1 MKKKQLKKRMKAKKR
16 LTSAAVALLMSGS
29 LLPVGNVFANEQ
41 STQEN
46 SISSAE
52 AKADLE
58 KGMAVSGVENSTE
71 AKQET
76 QNTEKTSENSEDDK
90 ISIPETARDS
100 KEATK
105 SSTQDTSSELPEGL
119 RNVKST
125 RLSDGRIAVD
135 ISTSDQLQEAFNNAA
150 IGQVNLVNNI
160 TLTKQINM
168 YSSKNPKLVINGN
181 NHTIDLQKFS
191 FWGDDS
197 DSGIN
202 VKLVNLTTLN
212 GGGWGAFDSPSA
224 SVEVENVTHRGETY
238 LVANQIKLSGKVNIQ
253 VVQQPGGGYNS
264 AISSYW
270 RMDNAKLTI
279 SSGADVTVNH
289 AVTTGTPSSVLYVNQ
304 VSVEPNAKFTVT
316 SPYTQPWGVIRV
328 AYNGGINVGEN
339 AQLNVNSSEANT
351 LGIDFRD
358 SASSLNVARGGS
370 LSVSSAGNYAI
381 GMYPG
386 NSKLNLSG
394 AKFNIQSTKS
404 NGLPLYMG
412 SGGSVTFD
420 KQNVR
425 AWLKGFATATDPQYS
440 WDNVTG
446 VVNMS
451 GANTTSALSNNT
463 EFNALFKNQNF
474 SRISSNG
481 RAIQELTKTTI
492 NEVKDTDTTVSGKG
506 EPNGKIELKVGDQ
519 VIASGTVGSDGNY
532 SLTIPKQN
540 AGTVIKAVVSMDG
553 QTSEANTTVVRT
565 ALAQTTISEIN
576 TETTQVS
583 GKGEPNAPIKIMN
596 GDQIIAQGVIG
607 SDGNYILTIPR
618 QAKDSVIKAIVEKDG
633 LTSEAQT
640 TVKQGSLAQTTISEI
655 NTETTQVSG
664 KGEPNAPIK
673 IMNGDQIIA
682 QGVIGSDGNYTLTI
696 PKQAKDS
703 VIKAIVEKDGL
714 TSKAQTTVTQGSLVQ
729 TTISNI
735 DTNTTSVSGKGEPNA
750 KIELKVGNQVIA
762 SGRIGSDGNYS
773 LTIPKQSV
781 GTVVKAVVSANGLTS
796 EAHTTVTRADL
807 APTTISKVDSQT
819 TVITGTGEPGG
830 KIELLN
836 GNQLIAQGYVG
847 QDGHYSLTVMKQP
860 AGSTIVAKVTMD
872 GKESQASTVVEE
884 KINLQAPVI
893 DKFTEGD
900 AYAKGNIAGDAK
912 KVAIFVNG
920 VQRRVVAVS
929 NGKYSIYAGDLGLK
943 AGDKFE
949 IAGIA
954 GNGTIGPKTS
964 ATVQKNPV
972 LELTTTI
979 DKFTEGDAYA
989 KGTAG
994 KDATKVAIFVNGV
1007 QRRVVAVSNGR
1018 YSIYAGDLGLK
1029 AGDKFEI
1036 AGIAGNGTIGPKTS
1050 ATVQK
1055 NPVLELTTTID
1066 KFTEGDA
1073 YAKGTAGKD
1082 ATKVAIF
1089 VNGVQ
1094 RRVVA
1099 VSNGRYSIYAGD
1111 LGLKAGDKF
1120 EIAGIAG
1127 NGTIGPKTSATVQ
1140 KNPVLELTT
1149 TIDKFTEGDAYAKGT
1164 AGKDATKVAIFVNGV
1179 QRRVA
1184 AVSNGKYSIYAGDL
1198 GLKAGDKFEIAGIAA
1213 DGTVGPKISTTVQG
1227 KQHNLQAPTI
1237 DPYYAVD
1244 SYAKGTA
1251 GKDATKVA
1259 IFVNGVQRRVAAVSN
1274 GKYSIYAGDL
1284 GLKAGDKFEI
1294 AGIAA
1299 DGTIGPKTSATVL
1312 ENNPEKYGVTAEN
1325 YILGSNTINGT
1336 AKSGIARVKLFVN
1349 GHVVRQTAVENGEYS
1364 IWASDV
1370 VTSIG
1375 DKVEIIGMDA
1385 NGVERSRV
1393 TVTIMNAPVEE
1404 MTLTVN
1410 EYTFGENNIT
1420 GTKSA
1425 NVSRVQLFV
1434 NGVMKRT
1441 AVLNGNNFE
1450 VYAKDVIVSASDKVE
1465 IVGFDKYGNEK
1476 RVPVTIKEKEPEK
1489 IDLTVNPYK
1498 LGDGSIT
1505 GTVSENVSYVTLN
1518 QGANVLKRGE
1528 VKGSNFSIWAQG
1540 IVTETPGN
1548 YTIVAHTASGETKEV
1563 PLVVNP

>member
-1 MKKKQLKKRMKAKKR
+1 
-16 LTSAAVALLMSGS
+16 
-29 LLPVGNVFANEQ
+29 
-41 STQEN
+41 
-46 SISSAE
+46 
-52 AKADLE
+52 
-58 KGMAVSGVENSTE
+58 
-71 AKQET
+71 
-76 QNTEKTSENSEDDK
+76 
-90 ISIPETARDS
+90 
-100 KEATK
+100 
-105 SSTQDTSSELPEGL
+105 
-119 RNVKST
+119 
-125 RLSDGRIAVD
+125 
-135 ISTSDQLQEAFNNAA
+135 
-150 IGQVNLVNNI
+150 
-160 TLTKQINM
+160 
-168 YSSKNPKLVINGN
+168 
-181 NHTIDLQKFS
+181 
-191 FWGDDS
+191 
-197 DSGIN
+197 
-202 VKLVNLTTLN
+202 
-212 GGGWGAFDSPSA
+212 
-224 SVEVENVTHRGETY
+224 
-238 LVANQIKLSGKVNIQ
+238 
-253 VVQQPGGGYNS
+253 
-264 AISSYW
+264 
-270 RMDNAKLTI
+270 
-279 SSGADVTVNH
+279 
-289 AVTTGTPSSVLYVNQ
+289 
-304 VSVEPNAKFTVT
+304 
-316 SPYTQPWGVIRV
+316 
-328 AYNGGINVGEN
+328 
-339 AQLNVNSSEANT
+339 
-351 LGIDFRD
+351 
-358 SASSLNVARGGS
+358 
-370 LSVSSAGNYAI
+370 
-381 GMYPG
+381 
-386 NSKLNLSG
+386 
-394 AKFNIQSTKS
+394 
-404 NGLPLYMG
+404 
-412 SGGSVTFD
+412 
-420 KQNVR
+420 
-425 AWLKGFATATDPQYS
+425 
-440 WDNVTG
+440 
-446 VVNMS
+446 
-451 GANTTSALSNNT
+451 
-463 EFNALFKNQNF
+463 
-474 SRISSNG
+474 
-481 RAIQELTKTTI
+481 
-492 NEVKDTDTTVSGKG
+492 
-506 EPNGKIELKVGDQ
+506 
-519 VIASGTVGSDGNY
+519 
-532 SLTIPKQN
+532 
-540 AGTVIKAVVSMDG
+540 
-553 QTSEANTTVVRT
+553 
-565 ALAQTTISEIN
+565 
-576 TETTQVS
+576 
-583 GKGEPNAPIKIMN
+583 
-596 GDQIIAQGVIG
+596 
-607 SDGNYILTIPR
+607 
-618 QAKDSVIKAIVEKDG
+618 
-633 LTSEAQT
+633 
-640 TVKQGSLAQTTISEI
+640 
-655 NTETTQVSG
+655 
-664 KGEPNAPIK
+664 
-673 IMNGDQIIA
+673 
-682 QGVIGSDGNYTLTI
+682 VIGSDGNYTLTI

-836 GNQLIAQGYVG
+836 GNQLIAHGYVG
-847 QDGHYSLTVMKQP
+847 KDGHYSLTVMKQP

-900 AYAKGNIAGDAK
+900 VYAKGSIAGDAI

-920 VQRRVVAVS
+920 VQRRVAAVS
-929 NGKYSIYAGDLGLK
+929 HGKYSIYAGDLGLK
-943 AGDKFE
+943 AGDRFE
-949 IAGIA
+949 VAGIA
-954 GNGTIGPKTS
+954 ADGTIGPKTS

-994 KDATKVAIFVNGV
+994 KDATKVTIFVNGV
-1007 QRRVVAVSNGR
+1007 Q
-1018 YSIYAGDLGLK
+1018 K
-1029 AGDKFEI
+1029 
-1036 AGIAGNGTIGPKTS
+1036 
-1050 ATVQK
+1050 
-1055 NPVLELTTTID
+1055 
-1066 KFTEGDA
+1066 
-1073 YAKGTAGKD
+1073 
-1082 ATKVAIF
+1082 
-1089 VNGVQ
+1089 
-1094 RRVVA
+1094 
-1099 VSNGRYSIYAGD
+1099 
-1111 LGLKAGDKF
+1111 
-1120 EIAGIAG
+1120 
-1127 NGTIGPKTSATVQ
+1127 
-1140 KNPVLELTT
+1140 
-1149 TIDKFTEGDAYAKGT
+1149 
-1164 AGKDATKVAIFVNGV
+1164 
-1179 QRRVA
+1179 RVA
-1184 AVSNGKYSIYAGDL
+1184 AVSNGKYRIYTGDL

-1213 DGTVGPKISTTVQG
+1213 DGTVGPKTSTTVQG

-1244 SYAKGTA
+1244 AYAKGSIT
-1251 GKDATKVA
+1251 GDATKVA
-1259 IFVNGVQRRVAAVSN
+1259 IFVNGVQKRVAAVNN
-1274 GKYSIYAGDL
+1274 GKYSIYTGDL
-1284 GLKAGDKFEI
+1284 GLQAGDRFEI

-1325 YILGSNTINGT
+1325 YILGSNKINGT
-1336 AKSGIARVKLFVN
+1336 AKSGIARVKLFVS
-1349 GHVVRQTAVENGEYS
+1349 GHVVRQITVENGKYS

-1441 AVLNGNNFE
+1441 GTLNGNNFE
-1450 VYAKDVIVSASDKVE
+1450 VYAKDVIVSANDKVE

>member
-90 ISIPETARDS
+90 ISIPETAREKRGD
-100 KEATK
+100 A
-105 SSTQDTSSELPEGL
+105 QNASSEVLKKAEPE
-119 RNVKST
+119 KS
-125 RLSDGRIAVD
+125 SDGRSILN
-135 ISTSDQLQEAFNNAA
+135 ISNFEQLKSAFNTPN
-150 IGQVNLVNNI
+150 ISQVNLSNDIDFSSDI
-160 TLTKQINM
+160 TQYTN
-168 YSSKNPKLVINGN
+168 KNLVINGN
-181 NHTIDLQKFS
+181 GHTLDFRTHRIYATVPDGTCLTVEN
-191 FWGDDS
+191 
-197 DSGIN
+197 IN
-202 VKLVNLTTLN
+202 TLTTGSTQPYAAFSLCTGLSTITLKDIKHVGTEFAWASN
-212 GGGWGAFDSPSA
+212 FIFEGNVDININIVGDGWTPALSSQFAKGGG
-224 SVEVENVTHRGETY
+224 TY
-238 LVANQIKLSGKVNIQ
+238 KVSKNANVNIRDDINT
-253 VVQQPGGGYNS
+253 YETLE
-264 AISSYW
+264 
-270 RMDNAKLTI
+270 LTNI
-279 SSGADVTVNH
+279 ESI
-289 AVTTGTPSSVLYVNQ
+289 L
-304 VSVEPNAKFTVT
+304 VE
-316 SPYTQPWGVIRV
+316 
-328 AYNGGINVGEN
+328 
-339 AQLNVNSSEANT
+339 
-351 LGIDFRD
+351 
-358 SASSLNVARGGS
+358 
-370 LSVSSAGNYAI
+370 
-381 GMYPG
+381 
-386 NSKLNLSG
+386 SG
-394 AKFNIQSTKS
+394 AKFNIYDSAAKSYGVLHRIKTGFGIYVKEGGEFNIESTAPNTRAIYGPIGSIVVDPGGSINIKS
-404 NGLPLYMG
+404 NSDNTIDSYGQTMTIDLRNAKYFNLETTKFAGKAFNVGANSKIMFNSNVYAWNVLSSSIAT
-412 SGGSVTFD
+412 SGWKDVD
-420 KQNVR
+420 
-425 AWLKGFATATDPQYS
+425 
-440 WDNVTG
+440 G
-446 VVNMS
+446 VVELS
-451 GANTTSALSNNT
+451 GRNRTNVSTTNS
-463 EFNALFKNQNF
+463 LFDAQFKPQDYY
-474 SRISSNG
+474 RISSTG
-481 RAIQELTKTTI
+481 RLNPRIENTTI
-492 NEVKDTDTTVSGKG
+492 NPVKDTDTAVSGKG
-506 EPNGKIELKVGDQ
+506 EPNGKIEIKVGDQ
-519 VIASGTVGSDGNY
+519 VIVSDTVDSDGNY
-532 SLTIPKQN
+532 SLPIPKQN

-607 SDGNYILTIPR
+607 SDGNYTLTIPR

-836 GNQLIAQGYVG
+836 GNQLIAHGYVG
-847 QDGHYSLTVMKQP
+847 KDGHYSLTVMKQP

-900 AYAKGNIAGDAK
+900 VYAKGSIAGDAI

-920 VQRRVVAVS
+920 VQRRVAAVS
-929 NGKYSIYAGDLGLK
+929 HGKYSIYAGDLGLK
-943 AGDKFE
+943 AGDRFE
-949 IAGIA
+949 VAGIA
-954 GNGTIGPKTS
+954 ADGTIGPKTS

-994 KDATKVAIFVNGV
+994 KDATKVTIFVNGV
-1007 QRRVVAVSNGR
+1007 Q
-1018 YSIYAGDLGLK
+1018 K
-1029 AGDKFEI
+1029 
-1036 AGIAGNGTIGPKTS
+1036 
-1050 ATVQK
+1050 
-1055 NPVLELTTTID
+1055 
-1066 KFTEGDA
+1066 
-1073 YAKGTAGKD
+1073 
-1082 ATKVAIF
+1082 
-1089 VNGVQ
+1089 
-1094 RRVVA
+1094 
-1099 VSNGRYSIYAGD
+1099 
-1111 LGLKAGDKF
+1111 
-1120 EIAGIAG
+1120 
-1127 NGTIGPKTSATVQ
+1127 
-1140 KNPVLELTT
+1140 
-1149 TIDKFTEGDAYAKGT
+1149 
-1164 AGKDATKVAIFVNGV
+1164 
-1179 QRRVA
+1179 RVA
-1184 AVSNGKYSIYAGDL
+1184 AVSNGKYRIYTGDL

-1213 DGTVGPKISTTVQG
+1213 DGTVGPKTSTTVQG

-1244 SYAKGTA
+1244 AYAKGSIT
-1251 GKDATKVA
+1251 GDATKVA
-1259 IFVNGVQRRVAAVSN
+1259 IFVNGVQKRVAAVNN
-1274 GKYSIYAGDL
+1274 GKYSIYTGDL
-1284 GLKAGDKFEI
+1284 GLQAGDRFEI

-1325 YILGSNTINGT
+1325 YILGSNKINGT
-1336 AKSGIARVKLFVN
+1336 AKSGIARVKLFVS
-1349 GHVVRQTAVENGEYS
+1349 GHVVRQITVENGKYS

-1441 AVLNGNNFE
+1441 GTLNGNNFE
-1450 VYAKDVIVSASDKVE
+1450 VYAKDVIVSANDKVE

>member
-41 STQEN
+41 STQES

-181 NHTIDLQKFS
+181 NHTINLQKFS
-191 FWGDDS
+191 FWGDDG

-224 SVEVENVTHRGETY
+224 SVEVENVTHRGESY
-238 LVANQIKLSGKVNIQ
+238 LVANQIKLSGKVDIQ

-270 RMDNAKLTI
+270 NIANAKLTI

-328 AYNGGINVGEN
+328 ASNGGINVGEN

-386 NSKLNLSG
+386 NSSLNLSG
-394 AKFNIQSTKS
+394 AKFDIRSTKS

-412 SGGSVTFD
+412 SGGSISFD

-474 SRISSNG
+474 SRISSDG
-481 RAIQELTKTTI
+481 RATQELTKTTI

-532 SLTIPKQN
+532 SLTIPKQS

-607 SDGNYILTIPR
+607 SDGNYTLTIPR

-836 GNQLIAQGYVG
+836 GNQLIAHGYVG
-847 QDGHYSLTVMKQP
+847 KDGHYSLTVMKQP
-860 AGSTIVAKVTMD
+860 AGSTIVARVTMD

-884 KINLQAPVI
+884 KFNLQAPVI

-900 AYAKGNIAGDAK
+900 SSVKGSIAGDAT

-920 VQRRVVAVS
+920 VQRRVAVVN

-954 GNGTIGPKTS
+954 ADGTVGPKAS

-972 LELTTTI
+972 LALTTTI
-979 DKFTEGDAYA
+979 DKFTEGDSS
-989 KGTAG
+989 
-994 KDATKVAIFVNGV
+994 V
-1007 QRRVVAVSNGR
+1007 
-1018 YSIYAGDLGLK
+1018 
-1029 AGDKFEI
+1029 
-1036 AGIAGNGTIGPKTS
+1036 
-1050 ATVQK
+1050 
-1055 NPVLELTTTID
+1055 
-1066 KFTEGDA
+1066 
-1073 YAKGTAGKD
+1073 
-1082 ATKVAIF
+1082 
-1089 VNGVQ
+1089 
-1094 RRVVA
+1094 
-1099 VSNGRYSIYAGD
+1099 
-1111 LGLKAGDKF
+1111 
-1120 EIAGIAG
+1120 
-1127 NGTIGPKTSATVQ
+1127 
-1140 KNPVLELTT
+1140 
-1149 TIDKFTEGDAYAKGT
+1149 KGT

-1213 DGTVGPKISTTVQG
+1213 NGTVGPKASTTVQG
-1227 KQHNLQAPTI
+1227 KQYNLQAPTV
-1237 DPYYAVD
+1237 DVYYEGDA
-1244 SYAKGTA
+1244 YAKGRVT
-1251 GKDATKVA
+1251 GDATKVA
-1259 IFVNGVQRRVAAVSN
+1259 IFVNGVQRRVAAVTN

-1284 GLKAGDKFEI
+1284 GLKKGDIFEV
-1294 AGIAA
+1294 AGIAS
-1299 DGTIGPKTSATVL
+1299 DGTIGPKTPSTVQVNDPAT
-1312 ENNPEKYGVTAEN
+1312 YGVTAEN
-1325 YILGSNTINGT
+1325 YILGTNTINGT
-1336 AKSGIARVKLFVN
+1336 AKSGIARVQLFVN
-1349 GHVVRQTAVENGEYS
+1349 GNVVRQTVNSNGTYS

-1370 VTSIG
+1370 VSSLG
-1375 DKVEIIGMDA
+1375 DKVEIVGLDS

-1441 AVLNGNNFE
+1441 VTLNGNNFE
-1450 VYAKDVIVSASDKVE
+1450 VYAKDVIASANDKVE

-1518 QGANVLKRGE
+1518 QGVNVLKRGE
-1528 VKGSNFSIWAQG
+1528 VKGSNFAIWAQG

>member
-41 STQEN
+41 STQES

-71 AKQET
+71 AEQET

-125 RLSDGRIAVD
+125 RLSDGRISVD
-135 ISTSDQLQEAFNNAA
+135 VSTPDQLQEAFNTSL
-150 IGQVNLVNNI
+150 IGQVNLVNDMV
-160 TLTKQINM
+160 LTKQINM
-168 YSSKNPKLVINGN
+168 YSSKNSNLVINGN

-224 SVEVENVTHRGETY
+224 SIEVENITHRGETY
-238 LVANQIKLSGKVNIQ
+238 LVANQIKLSGKADIQ
-253 VVQQPGGGYNS
+253 VVQQPGGGYNA

-270 RMDNAKLTI
+270 RMNNAKLTI

-289 AVTTGTPSSVLYVNQ
+289 AVTTGTPSAVLYVNQ
-304 VSVEPNAKFTVT
+304 MLVEPNAKFKVT
-316 SPYTQPWGVIRV
+316 SPYAQPWGVIRV
-328 AYNGGINVGEN
+328 ASDGGINVGEN
-339 AQLNVNSSEANT
+339 AQLNVNSSDANT

-358 SASSLNVARGGS
+358 SASSLNIARGGN
-370 LSVSSAGNYAI
+370 LNVSAAGNYAI

-386 NSKLNLSG
+386 NSNLILSG
-394 AKFNIQSTKS
+394 AKFNIQTTKS

-412 SGGSVTFD
+412 NGGTVSFD

-425 AWLKGFATATDPQYS
+425 AWLKGFATSTDPQYS

-481 RAIQELTKTTI
+481 RATQELTKTTI

-596 GDQIIAQGVIG
+596 GDQIIAQGVVG
-607 SDGNYILTIPR
+607 SDGNYTLTIPR

-847 QDGHYSLTVMKQP
+847 KDGHYSLTVMKQP

-900 AYAKGNIAGDAK
+900 VYAKGNIAGDAK

-920 VQRRVVAVS
+920 VQRRVAAVS

-954 GNGTIGPKTS
+954 ADGTIGPKTS

-989 KGTAG
+989 KGT
-994 KDATKVAIFVNGV
+994 V
-1007 QRRVVAVSNGR
+1007 
-1018 YSIYAGDLGLK
+1018 
-1029 AGDKFEI
+1029 
-1036 AGIAGNGTIGPKTS
+1036 
-1050 ATVQK
+1050 
-1055 NPVLELTTTID
+1055 
-1066 KFTEGDA
+1066 
-1073 YAKGTAGKD
+1073 
-1082 ATKVAIF
+1082 
-1089 VNGVQ
+1089 
-1094 RRVVA
+1094 
-1099 VSNGRYSIYAGD
+1099 
-1111 LGLKAGDKF
+1111 
-1120 EIAGIAG
+1120 
-1127 NGTIGPKTSATVQ
+1127 
-1140 KNPVLELTT
+1140 
-1149 TIDKFTEGDAYAKGT
+1149 
-1164 AGKDATKVAIFVNGV
+1164 GKDATKVAIFVNGV

-1198 GLKAGDKFEIAGIAA
+1198 GLKAGDKFEIAGIAGN
-1213 DGTVGPKISTTVQG
+1213 GTIGPKTSAIVQKKVVLELTT
-1227 KQHNLQAPTI
+1227 TI
-1237 DPYYAVD
+1237 DKFTEGDA
-1244 SYAKGTA
+1244 YAKGTV

-1284 GLKAGDKFEI
+1284 GLKAGDKFEIAGIAGNGTIGPKTSATVQGKQQNLNAPTIDPYYAVDAYAKGSITGDATKVAIFVNGVQKRVAAVNNGKYSIYAGDLGLKAGDRFEI

-1349 GHVVRQTAVENGEYS
+1349 GHVVRQTTVENGKYS

-1393 TVTIMNAPVEE
+1393 TVTIE
-1404 MTLTVN
+1404 
-1410 EYTFGENNIT
+1410 
-1420 GTKSA
+1420 A
-1425 NVSRVQLFV
+1425 NTSS
-1434 NGVMKRT
+1434 K
-1441 AVLNGNNFE
+1441 
-1450 VYAKDVIVSASDKVE
+1450 
-1465 IVGFDKYGNEK
+1465 
-1476 RVPVTIKEKEPEK
+1476 PEK
-1489 IDLTVNPYK
+1489 P
-1498 LGDGSIT
+1498 
-1505 GTVSENVSYVTLN
+1505 
-1518 QGANVLKRGE
+1518 
-1528 VKGSNFSIWAQG
+1528 
-1540 IVTETPGN
+1540 
-1548 YTIVAHTASGETKEV
+1548 
-1563 PLVVNP
+1563 VVI

>member
-41 STQEN
+41 STQES

-125 RLSDGRIAVD
+125 RLSDGRISVD
-135 ISTSDQLQEAFNNAA
+135 ISTPDQLQEAFNTSLV
-150 IGQVNLVNNI
+150 GQVNLANDMVLNKN
-160 TLTKQINM
+160 INM
-168 YSSKNPKLVINGN
+168 YSSKNSSLIINGN
-181 NHTIDLQKFS
+181 NHSINLNYNS
-191 FWGDDS
+191 FWGDDG
-197 DSGIN
+197 DKNIN
-202 VKLVNLTTLN
+202 VKMSNLVMIN
-212 GGGWGAFDSPSA
+212 GGGWGAFDSPGA
-224 SVEVENVTHRGETY
+224 SLEVENVKYTGTS
-238 LVANQIKLSGKVNIQ
+238 VFIQANKIKLSGNIDIEANQ
-253 VVQQPGGGYNS
+253 NARAGNS
-264 AISSYW
+264 GVISSYW
-270 RMDNAKLTI
+270 NSADSHMIISENANVKIKNSAPNGTEILCI
-279 SSGADVTVNH
+279 NNLLVKSGAKVTLESPINLPNGIIYGMSPQGNISIDSN
-289 AVTTGTPSSVLYVNQ
+289 AELNIKSSVVN
-304 VSVEPNAKFTVT
+304 T
-316 SPYTQPWGVIRV
+316 R
-328 AYNGGINVGEN
+328 GINNNFN
-339 AQLNVNSSEANT
+339 AINVSKNGCLNVSTNS
-351 LGIDFRD
+351 D
-358 SASSLNVARGGS
+358 
-370 LSVSSAGNYAI
+370 YAVVI
-381 GMYPG
+381 N
-386 NSKLNLSG
+386 NSNATINLSG
-394 AKFNIQSTKS
+394 AKFNIQTTKS

-412 SGGSVTFD
+412 NGGTVSFD

-481 RAIQELTKTTI
+481 RATQELTKTTI

-565 ALAQTTISEIN
+565 ALSQTTISEIN

-596 GDQIIAQGVIG
+596 GDQIIAQGVVG
-607 SDGNYILTIPR
+607 SDGNYTLTIPR

-847 QDGHYSLTVMKQP
+847 KDGHYSLTVMKQP

-900 AYAKGNIAGDAK
+900 VYAKGNIAGDAK
-912 KVAIFVNG
+912 
-920 VQRRVVAVS
+920 
-929 NGKYSIYAGDLGLK
+929 
-943 AGDKFE
+943 
-949 IAGIA
+949 
-954 GNGTIGPKTS
+954 
-964 ATVQKNPV
+964 
-972 LELTTTI
+972 
-979 DKFTEGDAYA
+979 
-989 KGTAG
+989 
-994 KDATKVAIFVNGV
+994 
-1007 QRRVVAVSNGR
+1007 
-1018 YSIYAGDLGLK
+1018 
-1029 AGDKFEI
+1029 
-1036 AGIAGNGTIGPKTS
+1036 
-1050 ATVQK
+1050 
-1055 NPVLELTTTID
+1055 
-1066 KFTEGDA
+1066 
-1073 YAKGTAGKD
+1073 
-1082 ATKVAIF
+1082 
-1089 VNGVQ
+1089 
-1094 RRVVA
+1094 
-1099 VSNGRYSIYAGD
+1099 
-1111 LGLKAGDKF
+1111 
-1120 EIAGIAG
+1120 
-1127 NGTIGPKTSATVQ
+1127 
-1140 KNPVLELTT
+1140 
-1149 TIDKFTEGDAYAKGT
+1149 
-1164 AGKDATKVAIFVNGV
+1164 
-1179 QRRVA
+1179 
-1184 AVSNGKYSIYAGDL
+1184 
-1198 GLKAGDKFEIAGIAA
+1198 
-1213 DGTVGPKISTTVQG
+1213 
-1227 KQHNLQAPTI
+1227 
-1237 DPYYAVD
+1237 
-1244 SYAKGTA
+1244 
-1251 GKDATKVA
+1251 KVA

-1299 DGTIGPKTSATVL
+1299 DGTIGPKTSATVQKNPVL
-1312 ENNPEKYGVTAEN
+1312 ELTT
-1325 YILGSNTINGT
+1325 TIDKFTEGDAYAKGT
-1336 AKSGIARVKLFVN
+1336 VGKDA
-1349 GHVVRQTAVENGEYS
+1349 T
-1364 IWASDV
+1364 
-1370 VTSIG
+1370 
-1375 DKVEIIGMDA
+1375 KVAI
-1385 NGVERSRV
+1385 
-1393 TVTIMNAPVEE
+1393 
-1404 MTLTVN
+1404 
-1410 EYTFGENNIT
+1410 
-1420 GTKSA
+1420 
-1425 NVSRVQLFV
+1425 FV
-1434 NGVMKRT
+1434 NGVQRRVA
-1441 AVLNGNNFE
+1441 AVSNGKYSIYAGDLGLKAGDKFE
-1450 VYAKDVIVSASDKVE
+1450 IAGIAGNGTIGPKTSAIVQKKVVLELTTTIDKFTEGDAYAK
-1465 IVGFDKYGNEK
+1465 
-1476 RVPVTIKEKEPEK
+1476 
-1489 IDLTVNPYK
+1489 
-1498 LGDGSIT
+1498 
-1505 GTVSENVSYVTLN
+1505 GTVGKDATKVAIFVNGVQRRVAAVSNGKYSIYAGDLGLKAGDKFEIAGIAGNGTIGPKTSATV
-1518 QGANVLKRGE
+1518 QGKQQNL
-1528 VKGSNFSIWAQG
+1528 
-1540 IVTETPGN
+1540 
-1548 YTIVAHTASGETKEV
+1548 
-1563 PLVVNP
+1563 

>member
-41 STQEN
+41 STQES

-58 KGMAVSGVENSTE
+58 KGMAISGVENSTE

-76 QNTEKTSENSEDDK
+76 QNTEKISENSEDDK

-100 KEATK
+100 KETTE
-105 SSTQDTSSELPEGL
+105 SSIQDTSSELPEGL
-119 RNVKST
+119 RNAKST
-125 RLSDGRIAVD
+125 RLSDGRISVD
-135 ISTSDQLQEAFNNAA
+135 VSTPDQIQEAFNTSL
-150 IGQVNLVNNI
+150 IGQVNLVNDMV
-160 TLTKQINM
+160 LTKQINM
-168 YSSKNPKLVINGN
+168 YSSKNSNLVINGN

-224 SVEVENVTHRGETY
+224 SIEVENITHRGETY
-238 LVANQIKLSGKVNIQ
+238 LVANQIKLSGKADIQ

-270 RMDNAKLTI
+270 RMNNAKLTI

-304 VSVEPNAKFTVT
+304 MLVEPNAKFKVT
-316 SPYTQPWGVIRV
+316 SPYAQPWGVIRV
-328 AYNGGINVGEN
+328 ASDGGINVGEN
-339 AQLNVNSSEANT
+339 AQLNVNSSDANT
-351 LGIDFRD
+351 LGIDFREK
-358 SASSLNVARGGS
+358 ASSLNIARGGN
-370 LSVSSAGNYAI
+370 LSVSAAGNYAI

-386 NSKLNLSG
+386 NSNLILSG

-412 SGGSVTFD
+412 SGGSISFD

-474 SRISSNG
+474 SRISSDG
-481 RAIQELTKTTI
+481 RATQELTKTTI

-532 SLTIPKQN
+532 TLTIPKQS

-553 QTSEANTTVVRT
+553 QTSEADTTVVRT
-565 ALAQTTISEIN
+565 ALTQTTIS
-576 TETTQVS
+576 
-583 GKGEPNAPIKIMN
+583 
-596 GDQIIAQGVIG
+596 D
-607 SDGNYILTIPR
+607 
-618 QAKDSVIKAIVEKDG
+618 
-633 LTSEAQT
+633 
-640 TVKQGSLAQTTISEI
+640 I

-714 TSKAQTTVTQGSLVQ
+714 TSEAQTTVTQGSLVQ
-729 TTISNI
+729 TTISDI

-750 KIELKVGNQVIA
+750 KIELKVGDQVIA
-762 SGRIGSDGNYS
+762 SGRIGSDGYYS
-773 LTIPKQSV
+773 LTIPKQAV

-807 APTTISKVDSQT
+807 TPTTISKVDSQT

-884 KINLQAPVI
+884 KFNLQAPVI

-900 AYAKGNIAGDAK
+900 VYVKGNIAGDAT

-920 VQRRVVAVS
+920 VQRRVAAVS
-929 NGKYSIYAGDLGLK
+929 NGKYSIYAGDLGLT

-949 IAGIA
+949 VAGIA
-954 GNGTIGPKTS
+954 ADGTIGPKTS

-979 DKFTEGDAYA
+979 DKFTEGD
-989 KGTAG
+989 
-994 KDATKVAIFVNGV
+994 V
-1007 QRRVVAVSNGR
+1007 
-1018 YSIYAGDLGLK
+1018 
-1029 AGDKFEI
+1029 
-1036 AGIAGNGTIGPKTS
+1036 
-1050 ATVQK
+1050 
-1055 NPVLELTTTID
+1055 
-1066 KFTEGDA
+1066 
-1073 YAKGTAGKD
+1073 
-1082 ATKVAIF
+1082 
-1089 VNGVQ
+1089 
-1094 RRVVA
+1094 
-1099 VSNGRYSIYAGD
+1099 
-1111 LGLKAGDKF
+1111 
-1120 EIAGIAG
+1120 
-1127 NGTIGPKTSATVQ
+1127 
-1140 KNPVLELTT
+1140 
-1149 TIDKFTEGDAYAKGT
+1149 YAKGT

-1198 GLKAGDKFEIAGIAA
+1198 GLTAGDRFEIAGIAA
-1213 DGTVGPKISTTVQG
+1213 DGTIGPKTSTTVQG

-1244 SYAKGTA
+1244 AYAKGSIT
-1251 GKDATKVA
+1251 GDATKVA
-1259 IFVNGVQRRVAAVSN
+1259 IFVNGVQKRVAAVNN

-1284 GLKAGDKFEI
+1284 GLKAGDRFEI

-1312 ENNPEKYGVTAEN
+1312 ENNPEKYGVTAEK

-1349 GHVVRQTAVENGEYS
+1349 GHVVRQTTVENGKYG

-1393 TVTIMNAPVEE
+1393 TVTIE
-1404 MTLTVN
+1404 
-1410 EYTFGENNIT
+1410 
-1420 GTKSA
+1420 A
-1425 NVSRVQLFV
+1425 NTPS
-1434 NGVMKRT
+1434 K
-1441 AVLNGNNFE
+1441 
-1450 VYAKDVIVSASDKVE
+1450 
-1465 IVGFDKYGNEK
+1465 
-1476 RVPVTIKEKEPEK
+1476 PEK
-1489 IDLTVNPYK
+1489 PVVIDLTVNPYK

-1548 YTIVAHTASGETKEV
+1548 YTIVAHTASGETKEI

>member
-41 STQEN
+41 STQES

-119 RNVKST
+119 RNAKST
-125 RLSDGRIAVD
+125 RLSDGRISVD
-135 ISTSDQLQEAFNNAA
+135 ISSFEELKAAFNTPAVS
-150 IGQVNLVNNI
+150 QVNLVNDIVFTSNI
-160 TLTKQINM
+160 DNFSNVNLVVEGNNHNLDL
-168 YSSKNPKLVINGN
+168 SSYRLYTNNQAILKFNNLNIKNGN
-181 NHTIDLQKFS
+181 NGAYDIFRLYNSTVSLENVSYVGGQFLNANSVELGGKINIIVNNRGNNDGSLPAISTRDGISNGIVTIKKNAQVLLRSDLPNNDWSLLDVTSSSLVNIEQGANLDIIGNMTYGCIGKDGTATNIS
-191 FWGDDS
+191 IETGAVVNLNNTGTS
-197 DSGIN
+197 VYSSGIYG
-202 VKLVNLTTLN
+202 N
-212 GGGWGAFDSPSA
+212 GGFSNI
-224 SVEVENVTHRGETY
+224 SVKKG
-238 LVANQIKLSGKVNIQ
+238 
-253 VVQQPGGGYNS
+253 
-264 AISSYW
+264 
-270 RMDNAKLTI
+270 
-279 SSGADVTVNH
+279 
-289 AVTTGTPSSVLYVNQ
+289 
-304 VSVEPNAKFTVT
+304 
-316 SPYTQPWGVIRV
+316 
-328 AYNGGINVGEN
+328 
-339 AQLNVNSSEANT
+339 
-351 LGIDFRD
+351 
-358 SASSLNVARGGS
+358 SSLNIKT
-370 LSVSSAGNYAI
+370 LGNYAVWNPI
-381 GMYPG
+381 S
-386 NSKLNLSG
+386 NSVFSLQG
-394 AKFNIQSTKS
+394 ASFDIRSEKNVGIPF
-404 NGLPLYMG
+404 YMG
-412 SGGSVTFD
+412 AGSNISFD

-474 SRISSNG
+474 SRISSDG
-481 RAIQELTKTTI
+481 RATQELTKTTI

-532 SLTIPKQN
+532 SLTIPKQS

-596 GDQIIAQGVIG
+596 GDQIIAQGVVG
-607 SDGNYILTIPR
+607 SDGNYTLTIPR

-847 QDGHYSLTVMKQP
+847 KDGHYSLTVMKQP

-900 AYAKGNIAGDAK
+900 VYAKGNIAGDAK
-912 KVAIFVNG
+912 
-920 VQRRVVAVS
+920 
-929 NGKYSIYAGDLGLK
+929 
-943 AGDKFE
+943 
-949 IAGIA
+949 
-954 GNGTIGPKTS
+954 
-964 ATVQKNPV
+964 
-972 LELTTTI
+972 
-979 DKFTEGDAYA
+979 
-989 KGTAG
+989 
-994 KDATKVAIFVNGV
+994 
-1007 QRRVVAVSNGR
+1007 
-1018 YSIYAGDLGLK
+1018 
-1029 AGDKFEI
+1029 
-1036 AGIAGNGTIGPKTS
+1036 
-1050 ATVQK
+1050 
-1055 NPVLELTTTID
+1055 
-1066 KFTEGDA
+1066 
-1073 YAKGTAGKD
+1073 
-1082 ATKVAIF
+1082 
-1089 VNGVQ
+1089 
-1094 RRVVA
+1094 
-1099 VSNGRYSIYAGD
+1099 
-1111 LGLKAGDKF
+1111 
-1120 EIAGIAG
+1120 
-1127 NGTIGPKTSATVQ
+1127 
-1140 KNPVLELTT
+1140 
-1149 TIDKFTEGDAYAKGT
+1149 
-1164 AGKDATKVAIFVNGV
+1164 
-1179 QRRVA
+1179 
-1184 AVSNGKYSIYAGDL
+1184 
-1198 GLKAGDKFEIAGIAA
+1198 
-1213 DGTVGPKISTTVQG
+1213 
-1227 KQHNLQAPTI
+1227 
-1237 DPYYAVD
+1237 
-1244 SYAKGTA
+1244 
-1251 GKDATKVA
+1251 KVA

-1299 DGTIGPKTSATVL
+1299 DGTIGPKTSATVQKNPVL
-1312 ENNPEKYGVTAEN
+1312 ELTT
-1325 YILGSNTINGT
+1325 TI
-1336 AKSGIARVKLFVN
+1336 
-1349 GHVVRQTAVENGEYS
+1349 
-1364 IWASDV
+1364 
-1370 VTSIG
+1370 
-1375 DKVEIIGMDA
+1375 DK
-1385 NGVERSRV
+1385 
-1393 TVTIMNAPVEE
+1393 
-1404 MTLTVN
+1404 
-1410 EYTFGENNIT
+1410 F
-1420 GTKSA
+1420 
-1425 NVSRVQLFV
+1425 
-1434 NGVMKRT
+1434 
-1441 AVLNGNNFE
+1441 
-1450 VYAKDVIVSASDKVE
+1450 
-1465 IVGFDKYGNEK
+1465 
-1476 RVPVTIKEKEPEK
+1476 
-1489 IDLTVNPYK
+1489 
-1498 LGDGSIT
+1498 
-1505 GTVSENVSYVTLN
+1505 
-1518 QGANVLKRGE
+1518 
-1528 VKGSNFSIWAQG
+1528 
-1540 IVTETPGN
+1540 TEG
-1548 YTIVAHTASGETKEV
+1548 
-1563 PLVVNP
+1563 

>member
-29 LLPVGNVFANEQ
+29 LLPVGNVFANER

-119 RNVKST
+119 RNAKST
-125 RLSDGRIAVD
+125 RLSDRRISVD
-135 ISTSDQLQEAFNNAA
+135 ISTPDQLQEAFNSAA
-150 IGQVNLVNNI
+150 IGQVNLANDMV
-160 TLTKQINM
+160 LTKQINM
-168 YSSKNPKLVINGN
+168 YSSKNPNLTINGN
-181 NHTIDLQKFS
+181 GHTLDFAKYSL
-191 FWGDDS
+191 WGDD
-197 DSGIN
+197 DDKGIK
-202 VKLVNLTTLN
+202 VKLVNLKTLN
-212 GGGWGAFDSPSA
+212 GGGWAAFDSPSA
-224 SVEVENVTHRGETY
+224 TLEMENIEHRGETFMQ
-238 LVANQIKLSGKVNIQ
+238 ANQMKFSGNVQLDVTQ
-253 VVQQPGGGYNS
+253 VPGAGWN
-264 AISSYW
+264 AAVSSFW
-270 RMDNAKLTI
+270 RRDNAKLVV
-279 SSGADVTVNH
+279 SSNANVKVRH
-289 AVTTGTPSSVLYVNQ
+289 AIPSGGTPSAVLFITSMELEPNSNF
-304 VSVEPNAKFTVT
+304 SVE
-316 SPYTQPWGVIRV
+316 SPYSQPQGLIHVFN
-328 AYNGGINVGEN
+328 NGTIDIKQN
-339 AQLNVNSSEANT
+339 AQLTVNAGYADSRGINNTFSAINVAKGGE
-351 LGIDFRD
+351 
-358 SASSLNVARGGS
+358 LNVS
-370 LSVSSAGNYAI
+370 SSADYAI
-381 GMYPG
+381 ATTT
-386 NSKLNLSG
+386 NNATINLLSG
-394 AKFNIQSTKS
+394 AKFDIRSTKS

-412 SGGSVTFD
+412 TGGSVSFD

-463 EFNALFKNQNF
+463 EFNALFQNQNF
-474 SRISSNG
+474 SRISSDG
-481 RAIQELTKTTI
+481 RATQELTKTTI

-532 SLTIPKQN
+532 SLTIPKQS

-607 SDGNYILTIPR
+607 SDGNYTLTIPR

-836 GNQLIAQGYVG
+836 GNQLIAHGYVG
-847 QDGHYSLTVMKQP
+847 KDGHYSLTVMKQP

-900 AYAKGNIAGDAK
+900 VYTKGSIAGDA
-912 KVAIFVNG
+912 I
-920 VQRRVVAVS
+920 
-929 NGKYSIYAGDLGLK
+929 
-943 AGDKFE
+943 
-949 IAGIA
+949 
-954 GNGTIGPKTS
+954 
-964 ATVQKNPV
+964 
-972 LELTTTI
+972 
-979 DKFTEGDAYA
+979 
-989 KGTAG
+989 
-994 KDATKVAIFVNGV
+994 
-1007 QRRVVAVSNGR
+1007 
-1018 YSIYAGDLGLK
+1018 
-1029 AGDKFEI
+1029 
-1036 AGIAGNGTIGPKTS
+1036 
-1050 ATVQK
+1050 
-1055 NPVLELTTTID
+1055 
-1066 KFTEGDA
+1066 
-1073 YAKGTAGKD
+1073 
-1082 ATKVAIF
+1082 
-1089 VNGVQ
+1089 
-1094 RRVVA
+1094 
-1099 VSNGRYSIYAGD
+1099 
-1111 LGLKAGDKF
+1111 
-1120 EIAGIAG
+1120 
-1127 NGTIGPKTSATVQ
+1127 
-1140 KNPVLELTT
+1140 
-1149 TIDKFTEGDAYAKGT
+1149 
-1164 AGKDATKVAIFVNGV
+1164 KVAIFVNGV

-1184 AVSNGKYSIYAGDL
+1184 AVSHGKYSIYAGD
-1198 GLKAGDKFEIAGIAA
+1198 
-1213 DGTVGPKISTTVQG
+1213 
-1227 KQHNLQAPTI
+1227 
-1237 DPYYAVD
+1237 
-1244 SYAKGTA
+1244 
-1251 GKDATKVA
+1251 
-1259 IFVNGVQRRVAAVSN
+1259 
-1274 GKYSIYAGDL
+1274 
-1284 GLKAGDKFEI
+1284 
-1294 AGIAA
+1294 
-1299 DGTIGPKTSATVL
+1299 
-1312 ENNPEKYGVTAEN
+1312 
-1325 YILGSNTINGT
+1325 
-1336 AKSGIARVKLFVN
+1336 
-1349 GHVVRQTAVENGEYS
+1349 
-1364 IWASDV
+1364 
-1370 VTSIG
+1370 
-1375 DKVEIIGMDA
+1375 
-1385 NGVERSRV
+1385 
-1393 TVTIMNAPVEE
+1393 
-1404 MTLTVN
+1404 
-1410 EYTFGENNIT
+1410 
-1420 GTKSA
+1420 
-1425 NVSRVQLFV
+1425 
-1434 NGVMKRT
+1434 
-1441 AVLNGNNFE
+1441 
-1450 VYAKDVIVSASDKVE
+1450 
-1465 IVGFDKYGNEK
+1465 
-1476 RVPVTIKEKEPEK
+1476 
-1489 IDLTVNPYK
+1489 
-1498 LGDGSIT
+1498 
-1505 GTVSENVSYVTLN
+1505 
-1518 QGANVLKRGE
+1518 
-1528 VKGSNFSIWAQG
+1528 
-1540 IVTETPGN
+1540 
-1548 YTIVAHTASGETKEV
+1548 
-1563 PLVVNP
+1563 